1 MAGTFDTSVRS
12 YRMYVRDTTGPALT
26 MDFAD
31 AKLEFIDQGD
41 GRTNFVCNG
50 LIISNDHAAREI
62 EFSFDGITVEGQ
74 LLGRESMNFFQIRRK
89 VIWLRGEAG
98 GEPYRVWAW

>member
-1 MAGTFDTSVRS
+1 MSGTFDTSVRS

-26 MDFAD
+26 LDFAD

-50 LIISNDHAAREI
+50 LILSNDAATEV
-62 EFSFDGITVEGQ
+62 EFSFDGISIEGQ
-74 LLGRESMNFFQIRRK
+74 LLAGESMNFFQIRRK
-89 VIWLRGEAG
+89 VVWLRGTAG
-98 GEPYRVWAW
+98 GEAYRVWAW